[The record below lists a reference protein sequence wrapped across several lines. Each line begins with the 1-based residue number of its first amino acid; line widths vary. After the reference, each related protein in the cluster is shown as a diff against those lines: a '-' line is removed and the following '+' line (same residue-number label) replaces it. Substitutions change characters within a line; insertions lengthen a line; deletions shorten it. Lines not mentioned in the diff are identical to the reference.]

1 LRASGKL
8 RRSLHPDTAGWRLS
22 IRRGSLFS
30 VLTLSLNLQ
39 YARGGMINFGVV
51 AYFAAGAY
59 AYAIVTQQPPKGLDQ
74 YLFGLG
80 APWWAGFIAAGL
92 AAMAFA
98 FLTGRPT
105 LRLRGEY
112 LALTTFAFAEML
124 HSLLVNERRIGNG
137 TVGLA
142 NVERPDPAG
151 IGLSEGYAYAG
162 AAFLLMLVTA
172 LAFRRLL
179 ASPYGRAIDA
189 IRDDETA
196 AEAIGKDIPRLRFQ
210 VFVISAIPIG
220 FAGALYAM
228 ITTLV
233 SPDLFTAEVTFFV
246 WIALVLGGE
255 RTLHGAVAGTMA
267 LVGFQELIRAIPF
280 ESIRAAEIAAATEDV
295 LTGLLFILILRWQPF
310 EVLAKRKQT
319 A

>member
-1 LRASGKL
+1 MIPTLL
-8 RRSLHPDTAGWRLS
+8 TVVMF
-22 IRRGSLFS
+22 GSLFA

-39 YARGGMINFGVV
+39 YARGGMVNFGMV

-59 AYAIVTQQPPKGLDQ
+59 AYAIVTQEPPDGLDQ
-74 YLFGLG
+74 YLFGFSG
-80 APWWAGFIAAGL
+80 PWWAGFLAAGV
-92 AAMAFA
+92 ASMAFA
-98 FLTGRPT
+98 ILTGWPT

-124 HSLLVNERRIGNG
+124 GSLLVNERRIGNG

-142 NVERPDPAG
+142 NVHRPDASTL
-151 IGLSEGYAYAG
+151 GLPDNYVYVG
-162 AAFLLMLVTA
+162 AAFLLMIATA
-172 LAFRRLL
+172 LVFRRLL
-179 ASPYGRAIDA
+179 ASPYGRAVDA
-189 IRDDETA
+189 VRDDETA
-196 AEAIGKDIPRLRFQ
+196 AEAIGKDIARLRFE

-233 SPDLFTAEVTFFV
+233 SPDLFTSEVTFFV

-255 RTLHGAVAGTMA
+255 RTILGAILGTMA

-280 ESIRAAEIAAATEDV
+280 ESVRAAEIAASGEEI
-295 LTGLLFILILRWQPF
+295 LTGVLFIVILRWQPF
-310 EVLAKRKQT
+310 EQLARRKQK

>member
-1 LRASGKL
+1 MNLVQLFLAVVMF
-8 RRSLHPDTAGWRLS
+8 
-22 IRRGSLFS
+22 GSLFS

-39 YARGGMINFGVV
+39 YARGGMINFGTV

-59 AYAIVTQQPPKGLDQ
+59 AYAIVTQEPPSGLDQ
-74 YLFGLG
+74 YLVGLHG
-80 APWWAGFIAAGL
+80 PWWAGFLAAGV
-92 AAMAFA
+92 ASMAFA
-98 FLTGRPT
+98 VLTGWPT

-142 NVERPDPAG
+142 NVERPDPASL
-151 IGLSEGYAYAG
+151 GLPDAWAYAG
-162 AAFLLMLVTA
+162 AAFLLMLATA
-172 LAFRRLL
+172 LVFRRLL

-189 IRDDETA
+189 VRDDETA
-196 AEAIGKDIPRLRFQ
+196 AEAIGKDIARLRFE
-210 VFVISAIPIG
+210 VFVISAVPIG

-255 RTLHGAVAGTMA
+255 RTILGAALGTMA
-267 LVGFQELIRAIPF
+267 LVGFQEVVRAIPF
-280 ESIRAAEIAAATEDV
+280 ESVRAAEIAAAGEDIV
-295 LTGLLFILILRWQPF
+295 TGILFILILRWQPF
-310 EVLAKRKQT
+310 EAMVKRR
-319 A
+319 AAA